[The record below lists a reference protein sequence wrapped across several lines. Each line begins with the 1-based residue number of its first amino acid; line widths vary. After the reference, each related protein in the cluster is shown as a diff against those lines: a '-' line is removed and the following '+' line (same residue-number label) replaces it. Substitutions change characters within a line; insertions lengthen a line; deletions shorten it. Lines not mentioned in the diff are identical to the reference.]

1 MWFIRRL
8 REGGVDFDLWP
19 FYTGIPGAL
28 RPASSPWCAARSS
41 PAEVTGLSN
50 GGAGHKSAF
59 GVPIHNLFLVLLWSP
74 WERASHRRGGSP
86 LHGGARRSRAA
97 CGSGHPVASGCG
109 PRSLQAA
116 RLLVL
121 RAFRAT
127 APAELQ
133 ALLRDEGVA
142 APDDP
147 VMQELA
153 PLVAAVQT
161 LPPVTRQQLVQLWQA
176 TLQLV
181 QGGNGPR
188 QPAVQAC
195 DAGVACPPS
204 PLRFPR

>member
-1 MWFIRRL
+1 MEASRTVSATSQIEQGER
-8 REGGVDFDLWP
+8 
-19 FYTGIPGAL
+19 IP
-28 RPASSPWCAARSS
+28 R
-41 PAEVTGLSN
+41 V
-50 GGAGHKSAF
+50 
-59 GVPIHNLFLVLLWSP
+59 
-74 WERASHRRGGSP
+74 
-86 LHGGARRSRAA
+86 AA
-97 CGSGHPVASGCG
+97 CRALATALGC
-109 PRSLQAA
+109 PP

-161 LPPVTRQQLVQLWQA
+161 LPPVTRQQLLQLWQD

-181 QGGNGPR
+181 QGGSGPR
-188 QPAVQAC
+188 QPAAQAC
-195 DAGVACPPS
+195 GADTMADARTPAA
-204 PLRFPR
+204 